1 MAGQGTLNLMFRTLP
16 QDEGIVFANGP
27 KVLLTCLNPE
37 VFGDRIPCYVN
48 NWRTHLERFMQLEAE

>member
-1 MAGQGTLNLMFRTLP
+1 MFRTLP